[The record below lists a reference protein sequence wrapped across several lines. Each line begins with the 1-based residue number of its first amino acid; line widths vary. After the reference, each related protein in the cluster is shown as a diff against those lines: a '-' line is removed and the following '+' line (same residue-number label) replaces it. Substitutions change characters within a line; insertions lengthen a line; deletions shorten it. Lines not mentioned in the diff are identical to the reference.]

1 MPGIIAIPVLLSA
14 LLILTSCSGSAHQI
28 RDEVPSELEQ
38 QIDTSVTF
46 VDLQAAPA
54 DYIGRLLTIG
64 GVVISAKRTKT
75 QTEIAILQLP
85 TESEGRPTRDRRR
98 SEGRFLAVRE
108 AFLDPAT
115 VPPGT
120 SITII
125 GVVQNA
131 TTRPLDESS
140 YTYPILEIKHLID
153 WSTVASRRSER
164 GYYGPYYAPFGYWG
178 GGFGFRGGGF
188 GFRGRRHGC

>member
-1 MPGIIAIPVLLSA
+1 MPGIIAIPVLLST

-54 DYIGRLLTIG
+54 DYIGRVVTIG

-75 QTEIAILQLP
+75 QTEIEVLQLP
-85 TESEGRPTRDRRR
+85 AESEGRPTRNRRR
-98 SEGRFLAVRE
+98 SEGRFLAVQE

-125 GVVQNA
+125 GVVQHA
-131 TTRPLDESS
+131 TTRPLDESA
-140 YTYPILEIKHLID
+140 YTYPMLEIKHLID
-153 WSTVASRRSER
+153 WSRVASRRSKR
-164 GYYGPYYAPFGYWG
+164 GYYSPYYAPFGYCG
-178 GGFGFRGGGF
+178 GWLRLQ
-188 GFRGRRHGC
+188 GRWVWL